1 MSLLEQ
7 LQQDV
12 KAAMKARDQL
22 KTQTLRMVVAELK
35 KAAIDKRLDE
45 LDEASEIAV
54 VGRAV
59 KQRREAAAAYD
70 KAEAN
75 DRAAAERA
83 EAELLEGYLPPQ
95 ASDDEVAAAVAE
107 IVSETG
113 ASSAKDMGRVMGP
126 LMKRFQGQLDGN
138 RARQAVQAALSAG
151 E

>member
-1 MSLLEQ
+1 VSLLEQ

-12 KAAMKARDQL
+12 KAAMKARDRM

-83 EAELLEGYLPPQ
+83 EAELLEGYLPQQ

-107 IVSETG
+107 IVAETG

-138 RARQAVQAALSAG
+138 RARQAVQAALAAG